1 MNEKDAAAKA
11 EALNGQGWR
20 DDARLVELANRL
32 SRDGRKM
39 SAAQR
44 GSLRSQIRA
53 IQAAQQARRNQ
64 IAAIQAEHGRKVAT
78 VAFPERRF

>member
-1 MNEKDAAAKA
+1 MNEKDARAKA

-32 SRDGRKM
+32 ARDGRKM
-39 SAAQR
+39 PAAQQ
-44 GSLRSQIRA
+44 GSLRNQIRA